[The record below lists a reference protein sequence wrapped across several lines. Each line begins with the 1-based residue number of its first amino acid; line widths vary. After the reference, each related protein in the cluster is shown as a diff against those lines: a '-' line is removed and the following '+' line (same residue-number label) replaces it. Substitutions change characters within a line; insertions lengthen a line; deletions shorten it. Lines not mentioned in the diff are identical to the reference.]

1 MTTDK
6 ATYKGEPLTDEVEE
20 RLAAEALAELA
31 AMSDEEREAHKREP
45 GALAKRL
52 GRPRLRRRPVG
63 PAPGRLS
70 PDMAKELNQLAA
82 DTGKHASELVRL
94 ALEVLLAGGLKAVE
108 IAEKNLA
115 RYGPGRRSG
124 TGRSQKKN

>member
-52 GRPRLRRRPVG
+52 GRPRSGDGQSVLLR
-63 PAPGRLS
+63 RLS

>member
-52 GRPRLRRRPVG
+52 GRPRLGDGQSVLLR
-63 PAPGRLS
+63 ARLS

-124 TGRSQKKN
+124 TGRSQKNN

>member
-45 GALAKRL
+45 GTLAKRL
-52 GRPRLRRRPVG
+52 GRPRLGDGQSVLLR
-63 PAPGRLS
+63 ARLS

-82 DTGKHASELVRL
+82 DTGKHVSEIVRL

-115 RYGPGRRSG
+115 R
-124 TGRSQKKN
+124 